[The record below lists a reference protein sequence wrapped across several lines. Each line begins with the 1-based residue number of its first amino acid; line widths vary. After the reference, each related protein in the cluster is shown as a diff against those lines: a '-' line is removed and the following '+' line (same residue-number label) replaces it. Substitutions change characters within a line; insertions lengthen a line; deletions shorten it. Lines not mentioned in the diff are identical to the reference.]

1 MKKLLQFPLMAMYQ
15 LIKIRRKTTE
25 KERTVLSLY
34 GIENCSPIDGMKKKR
49 SEIYQNR
56 GLSLIEVLV
65 AVSIVSVLLVS
76 MVAAITK
83 SMASAQISKNR
94 SLASSYLQ
102 EGLEIARYSRD
113 HSASWEDFVSGCC
126 SDTSPPPPSFIRTI
140 ENKKIDSNGNCNKNT
155 DDKCRI
161 IVTVS
166 WTDSKGGHNLTN
178 STILSNW

>member
-1 MKKLLQFPLMAMYQ
+1 MGKKKEKNMKQ
-15 LIKIRRKTTE
+15 E
-25 KERTVLSLY
+25 KENSFL
-34 GIENCSPIDGMKKKR
+34 IEIASSQTPRNDKGSQTSRNDK
-49 SEIYQNR
+49 
-56 GLSLIEVLV
+56 GLSLIEVIV
-65 AVSIVSVLLVS
+65 AVGVISILLVS
-76 MVAAITK
+76 MVALLTK
-83 SMASAQISKNR
+83 SMASARVSKNR